1 MLLVAE
7 RLTDGEIITIF
18 SMFWCFVQIHFT
30 SFEVWIYIMFNG
42 LIDST
47 QVQLGKGS
55 SSKSSGGRTR
65 RCRTEQDIMNEKM
78 EKRLS
83 ENEEYNLYVQEY
95 YRHQDTTFAQQQVAL
110 QVSMIVNNQFLMNQT
125 LNNLYY

>member
-1 MLLVAE
+1 
-7 RLTDGEIITIF
+7 
-18 SMFWCFVQIHFT
+18 
-30 SFEVWIYIMFNG
+30 MFNG